1 MMKTRYGLFLLL
13 PSLLSA
19 QEIHTTAVWVTFGI
33 YLILLMI
40 IGILGEIRFSRG
52 YEDFVAAGKRLGAW
66 VTAISAAAS
75 AESAWLI
82 LGLSGLGY
90 KLGFAAY
97 WIALGGI
104 FGYWFNARFIILPL
118 KAESTHL
125 GSLTLSDYIEAKLRD
140 PGHLLRVLS
149 ALIITVFMTAYV
161 VAQFT
166 GAGKQMEGM
175 GLTSYSAGVWIGAV
189 VIALY
194 VLMGG
199 YAAVSYTDLL
209 QGLLMATVLVIFP
222 LWGMIL
228 AGGPLNVWKTATS
241 LELTHLWGPHAFALG
256 ALGGILA
263 EALGIAFGYPGM
275 PHVIIRYFT
284 VRDARTARKA
294 AWIAIV
300 WSVLAY
306 FGAVT
311 LGILSRVLV
320 ELGKMP
326 QPADPEKALA
336 VFTTTFLHPILAG
349 VMLAAVTAAI
359 MSTADSQL
367 IYAST
372 TLVNDLYRAFT
383 GKTLSSHRLVWTTR
397 GVIALLSAVALGLA
411 LRDVRLIYRFVLYA
425 WSALGA
431 AFSPIVIL
439 SLYDRHFNR
448 WGALASLIAGPAVT
462 ILWRDGL
469 GRPGGLYEL
478 FVAFPVSFVLAWLVS
493 RVWHDSTTR

>member
-1 MMKTRYGLFLLL
+1 MKRMALVLLL
-13 PSLLSA
+13 PSLLHA
-19 QEIHTTAVWVTFGI
+19 GDIHAGAVWATFAA
-33 YLILLMI
+33 YLVLLLV
-40 IGILGEIRFSRG
+40 IGLIGELRFSQG
-52 YEDFVAAGKRLGAW
+52 YEDFVTAGKSLGAW

-82 LGLSGLGY
+82 LGLSGMGY
-90 KLGFAAY
+90 TQGFAAY

-104 FGYWFNARFIILPL
+104 LGYWFNARFIMLPF
-118 KAESTHL
+118 KRESDRL
-125 GSLTLSDYIEAKLRD
+125 GSLTLSDYIEHKLQD
-140 PGHLLRVLS
+140 PKHLLRVLS
-149 ALIITVFMTAYV
+149 ALIITIFMTAYV

-166 GAGKQMEGM
+166 GSGKQLEGM
-175 GLTSYSAGVWIGAV
+175 GLTSYSTGVWVGAV

-199 YAAVSYTDLL
+199 YAAVSYTDLI
-209 QGLLMATVLVIFP
+209 QGLLMATVLVLFP
-222 LWGMIL
+222 LWGVVM
-228 AGGPLNVWKTATS
+228 AGGPVELWRVASS
-241 LELTHLWGPHAFALG
+241 LELTHIWGPHAFALG
-256 ALGGILA
+256 ALGVILA

-275 PHVIIRYFT
+275 PHVVIRYFT
-284 VRDARTARKA
+284 VRNETEARRA

-311 LGILSRVLV
+311 LGIVARVLV
-320 ELGKMP
+320 AQAKMP

-336 VFTTTFLHPILAG
+336 VFTATFLHPVLAG
-349 VMLAAVTAAI
+349 VVLAAVTAAI

-367 IYAST
+367 IYTST
-372 TLVNDLYRAFT
+372 TLVNDLYLAFT
-383 GKTLSSHRLVWTTR
+383 GRRLESRKLVWATR
-397 GVIALLSAVALGLA
+397 AVIALLAAVALGLA
-411 LRDVRLIYRFVLYA
+411 LLNVRFIYRFVLYA

-439 SLYDRHFNR
+439 SLYDRKFNR
-448 WGALASLIAGPAVT
+448 FGALTALLAGPIVT

-478 FVAFPVSFVLAWLVS
+478 FVAFPVSFALAWFASRLVKTS
-493 RVWHDSTTR
+493 